1 MAKVAT
7 RVPTSHPSPIS
18 ALSRGHGGCLL
29 GNVCYWHKADML
41 IADENVR
48 FWGQSGHR

>member
-29 GNVCYWHKADML
+29 GNVCYWHKAD
-41 IADENVR
+41 IDADDEHVC
-48 FWGQSGHR
+48 FWA